1 MDKRKTHK
9 IPTGKLVN
17 MAESVLK
24 NNYIQFSNKVY
35 QQISGREIGTQSVP
49 LYAYMFM
56 DKWKFSSNRRKS
68 LNLFVERTL
77 ELRPLP

>member
-17 MAESVLK
+17 MAEFVLK
-24 NNYIQFSNKVY
+24 NNYTQFSNKVY
-35 QQISGREIGTQSVP
+35 KQISGREIGTQSVP

-56 DKWKFSSNRRKS
+56 DKWKVSSNRRKS
-68 LNLFVERTL
+68 LNLFVEGTL
-77 ELRPLP
+77 ELRPLS